1 MSKTTIFSVSIIGT
15 VIAGIFFVDGLFL
28 TSRFYPYLVISG
40 PEELRIHFLQPKVGL
55 APQCSRSLASQ
66 IAAIQSSCP
75 SCQIEKSLCLGELDS
90 VQQHWLTDLPIDS
103 PSARMSY
110 GVVVFQSPHIQTALL
125 TCQAAEIQSQKNTFA
140 ARVRCFPEGTRRPLS
155 QFELDTLAKERT
167 EKYKLFGMALASVI
181 GLITLVVASQ
191 AILRRLALREPME
204 NTSTEANIFQPEE
217 LKLSNILKR
226 VSDIFLAVA
235 ILTALL
241 PVLFVAALMIR
252 ILEGAPVFYVSRRF
266 ISLDKSITI
275 YKFRTMVKDATSPKY
290 QLRERFM
297 RDGYLDIPL
306 ECEVYTSIGRFLER
320 TQLVETLQLLNIL
333 FDGMSFVGNRPLP
346 KDNIDL
352 LRRFEGWQERFDSP
366 AGITGISQIV
376 GKYGLLPHQRLY
388 LERLYSS
395 VYKSA
400 KGNIV
405 LCDLYIIA
413 YTVLLLLT
421 GRYLNYDKAIA
432 ILVRC
437 GADKYLAGHVSCDP
451 AVAEAMVQKRL

>member
-1 MSKTTIFSVSIIGT
+1 M
-15 VIAGIFFVDGLFL
+15 A
-28 TSRFYPYLVISG
+28 
-40 PEELRIHFLQPKVGL
+40 H
-55 APQCSRSLASQ
+55 
-66 IAAIQSSCP
+66 
-75 SCQIEKSLCLGELDS
+75 
-90 VQQHWLTDLPIDS
+90 
-103 PSARMSY
+103 
-110 GVVVFQSPHIQTALL
+110 GVVVFQAPQIQTALL

-140 ARVRCFPEGTRRPLS
+140 ARVRCFPEGIRRPLS
-155 QFELDTLAKERT
+155 QFELDTLAKERI
-167 EKYKLFGMALASVI
+167 EKYKLFGIVLASII
-181 GLITLVVASQ
+181 GLITLVVAVQ
-191 AILRRLALREPME
+191 AILPKLALRNPIE
-204 NTSTEANIFQPEE
+204 NTPTEADLFQPEE
-217 LKLSNILKR
+217 IKLSNILKR

-252 ILEGAPVFYVSRRF
+252 IFEGTPVFYVSRRF
-266 ISLDKSITI
+266 ISLDKSATI

-333 FDGMSFVGNRPLP
+333 FDRMSFVGNRPLP

-352 LRRFEGWQERFDSP
+352 LRKFEGWQERFDSP

-388 LERLYSS
+388 LERLYSN

-421 GRYLNYDKAIA
+421 GRYLSYDKAIA
-432 ILVRC
+432 MLVRC
-437 GADKYLAGHVSCDP
+437 GADNNLASHVSRDP
-451 AVAEAMVQKRL
+451 VVAEAMVQKRL